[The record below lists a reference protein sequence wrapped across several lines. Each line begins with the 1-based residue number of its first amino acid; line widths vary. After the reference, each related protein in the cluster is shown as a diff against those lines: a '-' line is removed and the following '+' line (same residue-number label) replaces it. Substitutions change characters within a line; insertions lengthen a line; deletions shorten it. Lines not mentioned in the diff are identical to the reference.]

1 MISVQLH
8 PTQLQGVIMYNKE
21 QVNCEEFVVA
31 KEEVLNETSVNRSI
45 CT

>member
-8 PTQLQGVIMYNKE
+8 TKQLQGNLMYNTK

-31 KEEVLNETSVNRSI
+31 MGEVLNETSVNRSI